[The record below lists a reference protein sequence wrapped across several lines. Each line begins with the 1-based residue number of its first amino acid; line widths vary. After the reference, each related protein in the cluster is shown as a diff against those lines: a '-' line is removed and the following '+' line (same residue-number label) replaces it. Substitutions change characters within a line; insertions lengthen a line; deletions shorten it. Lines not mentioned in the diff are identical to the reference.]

1 MQWAIK
7 PMAIYPGAAARN
19 EVYATVPTASR
30 FCWKQGPRVHTDFSS
45 AGCATVICE
54 SRLQQI

>member
-1 MQWAIK
+1 
-7 PMAIYPGAAARN
+7 MAIYPGAAARN

-45 AGCATVICE
+45 AGCATAICE